1 MGHLTFPPSHATIPF
16 HRGLRPPRL
25 VTLWQLVSGMP
36 LLLRS
41 IRLLLLVSEESET
54 VFHCALCL
62 VGFAGW
68 HEWYGRIEGV
78 VGLLLVIRFACRP
91 RGTVLELKKKIK
103 LEMENELQ
111 DEKEIG
117 NV

>member
-1 MGHLTFPPSHATIPF
+1 MPQSNSIAGYARLT
-16 HRGLRPPRL
+16 PPRK
-25 VTLWQLVSGMP
+25 VSGML

-41 IRLLLLVSEESET
+41 IRLICLVSEESEAI
-54 VFHCALCL
+54 FHCALCL

-91 RGTVLELKKKIK
+91 RGTMLELKNKIQ
-103 LEMENELQ
+103 LELENEPGN
-111 DEKEIG
+111 EKETG